1 MKRKETAITGIVARS
16 IDYKDNDKLLT
27 VVTTTGTVSV
37 IIKGVR
43 SEQAK
48 LKLACSLFSL
58 VDYSCMECAGGLYQA
73 TTAAVL
79 RQHYAVWTDIKR
91 YSAASVLTEAVAK
104 VSSEGNDTSEELEL
118 LKNLLEI
125 VDESDINPLVVAAY
139 GLNLLFSLEGVD
151 YEEFA
156 IPLRERELLTAL
168 NNAKPTELDALDS
181 TEPLLLALLGTMG
194 RIYHYAFSA
203 KLNSVYE
210 TIKTFS
216 L

>member
-1 MKRKETAITGIVARS
+1 MKMKESKITGIVARS

-27 VVTTTGTVSV
+27 VVTAAGTASI

-43 SEQAK
+43 SEKAK

-58 VDYSCMECAGGLYQA
+58 VEYSCMECAGGLYQA
-73 TTAAVL
+73 TTASVVS
-79 RQHYAVWTDIKR
+79 RYFSVWTDIRR
-91 YSAASVLTEAVAK
+91 YSAASILTEAISKVA
-104 VSSEGNDTSEELEL
+104 SESTDTIEELEL
-118 LKNLLEI
+118 LKNLLAI
-125 VDESDINPLVVAAY
+125 VDESDVNPLVVTAY

-151 YEEFA
+151 YEDFA
-156 IPLRERELLTAL
+156 IPIPERELLTAL
-168 NNAKPTELDALDS
+168 NNSGPAQLDSLDA

-210 TIKTFS
+210 TIKIFA
-216 L
+216 